1 MGTGAGSDTFCMEM
15 ELGREATLAS
25 GSLCS
30 CFTRILS
37 CTAALASAPLEVVI
51 LNPSSR
57 C

>member
-1 MGTGAGSDTFCMEM
+1 MGTGAGSDTFCIEM

-37 CTAALASAPLEVVI
+37 CTAALASTPLEVVM